1 MLGKSD
7 SIEILSRDLAR
18 ARNRREA
25 LASDVITLT
34 AEIAVLEASLLTEN
48 DRREESEARRKAN
61 DEECIRV
68 FKAAGYKV
76 VEPRFNVLTYK
87 KWLEKGRRVKKGEK
101 GLSVGPFKLFHKDQ
115 TEVNGSSGLPL
126 PIERAIPQ
134 QSNDNDPILRL
145 PESLPR
151 SNPTKNESSEVQCST
166 AASTTYREK
175 PSRET

>member
-1 MLGKSD
+1 MPGKSD
-7 SIEILSRDLAR
+7 LVEILSRDLAR

-25 LASDVITLT
+25 SASDVITLT

-48 DRREESEARRKAN
+48 DRRVRERTARRKTN

-101 GLSVGPFKLFHKDQ
+101 GLSVGPFKLFHEDQ

-134 QSNDNDPILRL
+134 QPNDNDPVLRL

-151 SNPTKNESSEVQCST
+151 ESSEVHCST
-166 AASTTYREK
+166 AASTMCSAPGRISVY
-175 PSRET
+175 SN